1 MRIGRALRRARVG
14 AAELGP
20 KYRRDRRRVLGL
32 VLHLGLLRFS
42 KSDHPQLGQAKKL
55 TYMILPHLGEADGLT
70 DVGGLRR
77 SVNNA

>member
-32 VLHLGLLRFS
+32 VLLLGLLRFS
-42 KSDHPQLGQAKKL
+42 KYDHPQLGKAKKL
-55 TYMILPHLGEADGLT
+55 TYMVLPHLEQADCLT
-70 DVGGLRR
+70 DVGCVRR
-77 SVNNA
+77 SVNSA